1 MSSKQTKGLV
11 LTFMTSLLIKY
22 TVTRIIVQL
31 TYSLSI
37 MYIWNLLCYLSYV
50 VGCFPIIEL
59 LFIALVLE
67 PFQCNS
73 LILPLTAHLS

>member
-11 LTFMTSLLIKY
+11 LTFMTSLLINY

-31 TYSLSI
+31 SYSLSI
-37 MYIWNLLCYLSYV
+37 MYIYIWNLLCYLSYV

-59 LFIALVLE
+59 LT
-67 PFQCNS
+67 S
-73 LILPLTAHLS
+73 LLIKYTVTRIIVHLTYS